1 MVIKQCKIL
10 TERAILK
17 LFCHYK
23 NNSVSNW
30 PSFLCAQ
37 CLFFDIFCKFFFVYY
52 NHIIGSSTF
61 VKYSPTFQKFLDC
74 FVLHYFLSCPTPDGS
89 DSVIFLIGCL
99 WFDNKT
105 YGWFYGWH
113 RWFALHHIN
122 SPSTPF
128 PGSFFSTRALSETK
142 DPGNE
147 LGNSY
152 KFRQESK
159 FPKAHHS
166 NLS

>member
-37 CLFFDIFCKFFFVYY
+37 CLFFDIFANFSSS
-52 NHIIGSSTF
+52 IIIILSAHRHLLNTRRHSRSF
-61 VKYSPTFQKFLDC
+61 SI
-74 FVLHYFLSCPTPDGS
+74 VLFCTHFLSCPTPDGS